1 MEESR
6 LRTYSPLTLAF
17 LGDAV
22 FTLFMRDYVVR
33 KGNTNVNSLHKTTVG
48 FVSANAQ
55 EKAVMALM
63 EGGELTAEE
72 LEIFRRGE
80 NAQTATHAKNASA
93 RSYHRAT
100 GFECLIGYLYLKEE
114 HTRIK
119 EILKRAIEINED
131 EQI

>member
-72 LEIFRRGE
+72 LQERDTLRKAYIAEFRQSLQSQLDNTYIMDHKGNKKKLE
-80 NAQTATHAKNASA
+80 KKH
-93 RSYHRAT
+93 
-100 GFECLIGYLYLKEE
+100 
-114 HTRIK
+114 
-119 EILKRAIEINED
+119 
-131 EQI
+131 